1 MTHNDGSILGLG
13 YLSDQFQRRRGLI
26 GAFAIDLWL
35 TGLKCNGSVGPCGN
49 LGCRWCVCVCDQIR
63 LSSTLSLFSTMRN
76 RLIGYSLGAQQI
88 F

>member
-35 TGLKCNGSVGPCGN
+35 TGLKCNGSVGRVVIWVVDG
-49 LGCRWCVCVCDQIR
+49 VCVCDQIR